1 MATSTILSTLNE
13 PKTNS
18 VKVWDK
24 NGEMFEMSQV
34 NVNDMV
40 QHMGWSRTAPVV
52 APAPASK
59 VEAPKAEPVKVE
71 SVKVEPV
78 VKATEDE
85 AVKAPRQK

>member
-40 QHMGWSRTAPVV
+40 QHMGWSRTAPT
-52 APAPASK
+52 PK

-71 SVKVEPV
+71 PAKVEPV
-78 VKATEDE
+78 AAKAPEE
-85 AVKAPRQK
+85 EVAKAPRQK